1 MSVLAENEI
10 MVLTKT
16 EKANIQVSLYSSYF
30 LELKKTKEKGKQTP
44 NLSSANFNSI
54 QYSPEKKKKKSINL
68 FLDRF
73 PFKE

>member
-54 QYSPEKKKKKSINL
+54 QYSPGKKKEKKNL
-68 FLDRF
+68 
-73 PFKE
+73 

>member
-1 MSVLAENEI
+1 MSVLVENEI

-54 QYSPEKKKKKSINL
+54 QYSPEKKKKKTKNYKFIPGQI
-68 FLDRF
+68 
-73 PFKE
+73 PF

>member
-1 MSVLAENEI
+1 

-54 QYSPEKKKKKSINL
+54 QYSPEKKKKNL
-68 FLDRF
+68 
-73 PFKE
+73 